1 MTFSPCCKW
10 ALIEPEGEDGVQ
22 EEEGWWGWVGGRE
35 GGCKREGGRVGW
47 GPMGDWVEITAVKM
61 AVQ

>member
-1 MTFSPCCKW
+1 MTFSPCFKW
-10 ALIEPEGEDGVQ
+10 VLIES
-22 EEEGWWGWVGGRE
+22 E
-35 GGCKREGGRVGW
+35 GGGGVLEEVLGGGGEEVGWSCVGW